1 MPPKGVPSPGSGRKR
16 KTVITREIQQG
27 LKESALLAEQHLKF
41 SLRGTND
48 KGQRVKPL
56 SMTRIKECELVI
68 AHAIGTPRQ
77 KVNIYHPGEV
87 LTLRDLA
94 ILAYRIEMIP
104 NTPGL
109 LTQPLDVVEGEY
121 ETTTEGIADD
131 DSLLTEDD
139 SQETDALQSKSRG
152 IKKGINSKLPI
163 EETA

>member
-1 MPPKGVPSPGSGRKR
+1 MAGNKNSGRKA
-16 KTVITREIQQG
+16 KTNITREIQHG
-27 LKESALLAEQHLKF
+27 LRESALLAEQHLKY
-41 SLRGTND
+41 SLRGTDD
-48 KGQRVKPL
+48 KGRKVKPL
-56 SMTRIKECELVI
+56 SMTRIRECELVI

-77 KVNIYHPGEV
+77 KIDVHHPGEI

-94 ILAYRIEMIP
+94 IMAYRIEMIP

-109 LTQPLDVVEGEY
+109 LEQPQDMVEGEY